1 VLAATANVP
10 ETVLDGTVARVD
22 GELAEVDTAV
32 GTVRGLH
39 DDAAVG
45 DAVQVRIGAD
55 AVTIYKESQRVDPD
69 STSARNRLRGEVV
82 EIVAG
87 KTVSTVRVEVGEV
100 VFRVDHGGELGTVGL
115 GRGRRRGDP
124 VESDRDAGRQPVCGV
139 GTRVGRSRRRRS
151 CQRK

>member
-100 VFRVDHGGELGTVGL
+100 VFRVLITA
-115 GRGRRRGDP
+115 
-124 VESDRDAGRQPVCGV
+124 ESSARLDLDAGDDVAIRWKATA
-139 GTRVGRSRRRRS
+139 TRVVSQSAASGRE
-151 CQRK
+151 